1 MKMSGETKL
10 FIGMIVATVVILFGA
25 ILFFS
30 RPPKEVSVET
40 LVPVDA
46 HATGSANPKA
56 TLVEFSDFECPACAS
71 AFPIVKQVVASY
83 SADLKFVFRH
93 FPLDQH
99 TNSKLAAQAAE
110 AAGAQGKFWEM
121 HDLLY
126 ENQTT
131 LSQETINGF
140 GIELKLDMDRFT
152 KELTDGVY
160 SEKIQK
166 DIAQGSV
173 LGVNS
178 TPTFF
183 LNGKKLSLFSFA
195 DLETEVR
202 KELGL

>member
-1 MKMSGETKL
+1 MSGETKL
-10 FIGMIVATVVILFGA
+10 FIGMIVATVVILLGA

-56 TLVEFSDFECPACAS
+56 TLVEFSDFECPACA
-71 AFPIVKQVVASY
+71 AAYPMVKQVVASY

-152 KELTDGVY
+152 KELTDGIY
-160 SEKIQK
+160 ADKIQK
-166 DIAQGSV
+166 DVSQGSV